1 MDPEAASPTTAHK
14 VDVNAYHMA
23 YRDNGS
29 VNARCIFYCYN
40 PPIVGKRITVLAWI
54 ADKYARR
61 GKNYIVTQAVS
72 VDQDGCLL
80 DRVITHEL
88 KQPAEVG
95 KTGPSQFT
103 DTETA
108 RDTLGTSGTVAS
120 GRMSLTFA
128 TELLRRY
135 FGAEFYNRGGMV
147 ELRFL
152 RSVRPGDT
160 VTFSG
165 KVTGITKVTDGGRV
179 NVEVIATNQ
188 KGDVTAVGEGA
199 CVVPSSCVPADT

>member
-1 MDPEAASPTTAHK
+1 MAMMRNYTVGDPL
-14 VDVNAYHMA
+14 
-23 YRDNGS
+23 
-29 VNARCIFYCYN
+29 
-40 PPIVGKRITVLAWI
+40 PPLSKTM
-54 ADKYARR
+54 
-61 GKNYIVTQAVS
+61 TQAAINLFEKS
-72 VDQDGCLL
+72 G
-80 DRVITHEL
+80 
-88 KQPAEVG
+88 G

-135 FGAEFYNRGGMV
+135 FGADVYNRGGMV

-152 RSVRPGDT
+152 RPVRPGDT

-179 NVEVIATNQ
+179 SVDVTATNQ
-188 KGDVTAVGEGA
+188 KGDVTAVGTGA
-199 CVVPSSCVPADT
+199 CIVPSAYVPNEE